1 MKGRQRDSRGRG
13 RFAPSP
19 TGELHFG
26 SIVAAVASFLDARS
40 RGDEWLVRIDDID
53 APRIA
58 SGAIAAIPRELERL
72 GLYWDGEIVYQS
84 ARTEFYAAALEA
96 LRSRDLCFSC
106 ACTRREVG
114 GRVYPGTCR
123 NGVPSGRTAH
133 SVRVRVGAG
142 PIEIED
148 LVQGRCRQDLERD
161 IGDFIVYR
169 ADGVFAYH
177 LATAFDDTEQ
187 EITRV
192 VRGADLLLSTLPQV
206 FVQDLLS
213 RPRPEYAHVPVATNR
228 QGEKL
233 GKHTRAPP
241 IRLRPA
247 SAVTCDALCFLGH
260 SPPAQLVG
268 APPEELWSWAL
279 GEWELERVPRIASR
293 MSPDGSE
300 N

>member
-26 SIVAAVASFLDARS
+26 SIIAAVASFLDARS

-58 SGAIAAIPRELERL
+58 SGAIAAILRELERL
-72 GLYWDGEIVYQS
+72 GLLWDGEIVYQS
-84 ARTEFYAAALEA
+84 TRTEFYAAALEE
-96 LRSRDLCFSC
+96 LRSRDLCFPC

-114 GRVYPGTCR
+114 GRVYPGICR
-123 NGVPSGRTAH
+123 DGVPSGRTAR

-142 PIEIED
+142 STEIED
-148 LVQGRCRQDLERD
+148 LVQGGCRQDLERD
-161 IGDFIVYR
+161 IGDFIVHR
-169 ADGVFAYH
+169 SDGVFAYH

-187 EITRV
+187 VITRV
-192 VRGADLLLSTLPQV
+192 VRGADLLLSTLRQV

-233 GKHTRAPP
+233 SKHTAAPP
-241 IRLRPA
+241 TRLRPA
-247 SAVTCDALCFLGH
+247 SVVICDALRFLHH
-260 SPPAQLVG
+260 SSPAQLVG
-268 APPEELWSWAL
+268 APPEEVWSWAT

-293 MSPDGSE
+293 TSPGGNE